1 MFGFLLKC
9 DEGEDSRYSCLLSSS
24 TPVSRYREEG
34 REERQGRETGRTF
47 YSLRRQARMETEEE
61 AQVEISSGQI
71 FVYNF
76 EGGWFWDILSFLD
89 VIQNNFNIQTK
100 TF

>member
-47 YSLRRQARMETEEE
+47 YSLRRQARMETDDLVQP
-61 AQVEISSGQI
+61 AS
-71 FVYNF
+71 
-76 EGGWFWDILSFLD
+76 EGNTEVRQRTELAVSL
-89 VIQNNFNIQTK
+89 
-100 TF
+100 